1 MRKSLLKM
9 CFVSAL
15 IVLIIGCSENDFMES
30 DYYENYLELSDYSDL
45 SNLSVEDRAIL
56 DEAEGR
62 LKVHMKEG
70 LYVIDYKS
78 GSDVNISERLY
89 D

>member
-1 MRKSLLKM
+1 M

-56 DEAEGR
+56 DEAEG
-62 LKVHMKEG
+62 
-70 LYVIDYKS
+70 
-78 GSDVNISERLY
+78 
-89 D
+89 

>member
-1 MRKSLLKM
+1 
-9 CFVSAL
+9 
-15 IVLIIGCSENDFMES
+15 MES